1 MLQDGSGLVVRTR
14 PPLFVLGVAVF
25 AAAPL
30 AATPDG
36 VRVSARVTDRQGKPI
51 GGLTLEDSELG
62 EAGVGQKLVAVEGRR
77 AEPRR
82 FATLL
87 DEFQVQPS
95 DTARVRDAVARFVG
109 ERLRADDAAVVVKP
123 LDSLTAISLTTD
135 RSRFRD
141 AIADFEGRKGNLEP
155 RTRLE
160 EETLGRAPALVE
172 AGRTQVVLS
181 ALRALAGQL
190 GLAPGRSAILLVS
203 EGFAQEPRRLG
214 ARGLPDVGIVER
226 FANRYDVPVY
236 AFDPR
241 SAYAEPD
248 GAAAMLG
255 KLVSETGGGLS
266 PGEGPAGNLARARL
280 EIDPGSALTPVPAR
294 GAAGP
299 HPPALVS
306 SLPPT
311 PGLPTPACGPGAGCG
326 GPVPRAAGAA
336 GRRRGGGGRRR
347 GGGAASGG
355 RAGAPRAGGGGKGPR
370 SAAAPPAPRP
380 PHRGRVRGNGPA
392 AAARI
397 RVA

>member
-1 MLQDGSGLVVRTR
+1 MLQDGSGL
-14 PPLFVLGVAVF
+14 
-25 AAAPL
+25 
-30 AATPDG
+30 
-36 VRVSARVTDRQGKPI
+36 
-51 GGLTLEDSELG
+51 
-62 EAGVGQKLVAVEGRR
+62 
-77 AEPRR
+77 
-82 FATLL
+82 
-87 DEFQVQPS
+87 
-95 DTARVRDAVARFVG
+95 
-109 ERLRADDAAVVVKP
+109 RADVAAVVVKP

-248 GAAAMLG
+248 GAAVMLG
-255 KLVSETGGGLS
+255 RLVSETGGAPS
-266 PGEGPAGNLARARL
+266 PGEHPARQLARAP
-280 EIDPGSALTPVPAR
+280 PGSDSGLAR
-294 GAAGP
+294 T
-299 HPPALVS
+299 S
-306 SLPPT
+306 
-311 PGLPTPACGPGAGCG
+311 TPA
-326 GPVPRAAGAA
+326 PR
-336 GRRRGGGGRRR
+336 GRRRGHR
-347 GGGAASGG
+347 
-355 RAGAPRAGGGGKGPR
+355 APRT
-370 SAAAPPAPRP
+370 
-380 PHRGRVRGNGPA
+380 
-392 AAARI
+392 I
-397 RVA
+397 L